1 LGFRVGFRV
10 RVWIIGLASSAAF
23 ALASRSAIAVASLNE
38 QPSRAAGCSQFSTG
52 VFFIFSISVSSSFER
67 ELVVDCL

>member
-52 VFFIFSISVSSSFER
+52 VFFFSISVSSSFER